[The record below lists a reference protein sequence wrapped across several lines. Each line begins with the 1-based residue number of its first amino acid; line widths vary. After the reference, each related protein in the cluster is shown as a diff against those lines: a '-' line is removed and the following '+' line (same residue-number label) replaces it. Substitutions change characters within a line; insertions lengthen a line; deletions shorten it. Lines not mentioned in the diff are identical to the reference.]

1 MNISTDKKLS
11 PDLLNPEQLSI
22 EDMHFWSSKKCL
34 LLFNYSNIINVV
46 ILNKNNVCEVI
57 DYLLSIGIEIETLA
71 QMLSDRL
78 DLFIKPVSEIK
89 DSFERFNVENLV
101 TIINDDIVNLKFV

>member
-1 MNISTDKKLS
+1 MDFLKKYNISD
-11 PDLLNPEQLSI
+11 
-22 EDMHFWSSKKCL
+22 EDINIISNN
-34 LLFNYSNIINVV
+34 NYSNIINVI
-46 ILNKNNVCEVI
+46 ILNKNNVCEII
-57 DYLLSIGIEIETLA
+57 DYLLSIGIEVDTLA

-78 DLFIKPVSEIK
+78 DLFIKPVSVIK

>member
-1 MNISTDKKLS
+1 MDFLKKYNISD
-11 PDLLNPEQLSI
+11 
-22 EDMHFWSSKKCL
+22 EDINIISNN
-34 LLFNYSNIINVV
+34 NYSNIINVI
-46 ILNKNNVCEVI
+46 ILNKNNVCEII
-57 DYLLSIGIEIETLA
+57 DYLLSIGIEVDTLA

>member
-1 MNISTDKKLS
+1 MDFLKKYNISD
-11 PDLLNPEQLSI
+11 
-22 EDMHFWSSKKCL
+22 EDINIISNN
-34 LLFNYSNIINVV
+34 NYSNIINVV
-46 ILNKNNVCEVI
+46 ILNKNNVCEII

>member
-1 MNISTDKKLS
+1 MDFLKKYNISD
-11 PDLLNPEQLSI
+11 
-22 EDMHFWSSKKCL
+22 EDINIISNN
-34 LLFNYSNIINVV
+34 NYSNIINVI
-46 ILNKNNVCEVI
+46 ILNKDNVCSII
-57 DYLLSIGIEIETLA
+57 DYLLSIGIENETLA

-89 DSFERFNVENLV
+89 ASFEKFNVENLV